1 MANLKASKK
10 STLTS
15 EKNRVENVAR
25 RSALKTAIRK
35 VEEAL
40 QNKDT
45 GVAQELMRTA
55 ESVIARAKGK
65 GVLKPHTASR
75 KISKLAKK
83 VAVQVIGK

>member
-10 STLTS
+10 STKTS

-25 RSALKTAIRK
+25 RSALKTAMRK

-40 QNKDT
+40 KSNDT
-45 GVAQELMRTA
+45 AQANDLMRTA

-65 GVLKPHTASR
+65 GVLKAHTASR

-83 VAVQVIGK
+83 VAIQVKGK

>member
-10 STLTS
+10 STITS

-35 VEEAL
+35 VEDAL
-40 QNKDT
+40 KSKDT
-45 GVAQELMRTA
+45 AAAQVLMRTA

-65 GVLKPHTASR
+65 GVLKAHTASR
-75 KISKLAKK
+75 KVSKLAKK
-83 VAVQVIGK
+83 VAVQVTGK